1 MTATLLQSD
10 ESIEVDSEVAISCRG
25 IVKDFGEGN
34 TKVRALHGIDVDV
47 YSSEL
52 TLLVGPSGCGKTTLI
67 SIIAGLL
74 DPTEGELELFGVP
87 LSDLRGRKL
96 VEFRAASVGFVFQQY
111 NLLPALTATENVAV
125 PLLIQ

>member
-1 MTATLLQSD
+1 MIAPFDSSNGVGTSATT
-10 ESIEVDSEVAISCRG
+10 IVDREIAIACRG

-47 YSSEL
+47 FSSEL

-74 DPTEGELELFGVP
+74 NPTAGDLELF
-87 LSDLRGRKL
+87 RIK
-96 VEFRAASVGFVFQQY
+96 Q
-111 NLLPALTATENVAV
+111 
-125 PLLIQ
+125 